1 MAEAVATLTPG
12 SAMSRVMRSR
22 SLRVAST
29 ARDTRRIVAA
39 ELRS

>member
-1 MAEAVATLTPG
+1 MADAVATLTPG

-29 ARDTRRIVAA
+29 ARDTLRITPAV
-39 ELRS
+39 LRS